1 MVADRMNILL
11 LSDVYFPR
19 VNGVSTSIQTLREAL
34 LAAGHE
40 VTLVVPRYGDEADEP
55 GIVRV
60 PGRKL
65 AFDPEDRLMHWRKLM
80 KTLHGLPGRY
90 DVVHIHTPFF
100 AHYAGLRYAKRMG
113 LPVMETYH
121 TLFEEYFYLYLPVL
135 PRAWLKRLA
144 RTISS
149 RQCNQLDAVVAPS
162 EPMLK
167 ALRGYGVHQPVEII
181 PTGMP
186 QAIFAEASGAGF
198 RGRHGIAPQRP
209 MLLFVGRVA
218 YEKNIGFLLQMM
230 ASLRQSQPEACL
242 VIAGEGPAEEALRR
256 EAEALGLAESVRFV
270 GYLDRGRE
278 LLDCYRAANL
288 FVFASRTETQ
298 GLVLLE
304 AMAQGTPVVA
314 LAEMGTKDVLKEGEG
329 CRIAPDDPEAFARL
343 VAELLVLPGELAAL
357 SVKAV
362 NYAHGWRAD
371 RMAARMVEV
380 YDRLA
385 LGEPAA
391 FPADAACAGDSA

>member
-1 MVADRMNILL
+1 MNILL

-60 PGRKL
+60 AGRRL
-65 AFDPEDRLMHWRKLM
+65 AFDPEDRLMYWRKLM
-80 KTLHGLPGRY
+80 QTLHALPGRH

-135 PRAWLKRLA
+135 PRIWLKRLA
-144 RTISS
+144 RAISS

-167 ALRGYGVHQPVEII
+167 ALRAYGVHQPVEII

-186 QAIFAEASGAGF
+186 RAIFAEASGAGF
-198 RGRHGIAPQRP
+198 RGRHGIAPERP

-218 YEKNIGFLLQMM
+218 HEKNIGFLLRMM
-230 ASLRQSQPEACL
+230 AGLRQNQPEACL
-242 VIAGEGPAEEALRR
+242 IIAGEGPAEPALRR
-256 EAEALGLAESVRFV
+256 EAEALGLGDSVRFV
-270 GYLDRGRE
+270 GYLNRGGE

-343 VAELLVLPGELAAL
+343 VAELLAMPDELRAL
-357 SVKAV
+357 SARAV
-362 NYAHGWRAD
+362 EYAHGWRAD
-371 RMAARMVEV
+371 RMAARMVEM
-380 YDRLA
+380 YGRLA
-385 LGEPAA
+385 AGEQVATA
-391 FPADAACAGDSA
+391 LSANAACAGDSA

>member
-1 MVADRMNILL
+1 MNILL

-34 LAAGHE
+34 LAEGHA
-40 VTLVVPRYGDEADEP
+40 VTLVAPRYGDEADEP

-65 AFDPEDRLMHWRKLM
+65 AFDPEDRLMYWRKLM
-80 KTLHGLPGRY
+80 QTLHALPGRY

-100 AHYAGLRYAKRMG
+100 AHYAGLRYAKRLG
-113 LPVMETYH
+113 LPVLETYH

-144 RTISS
+144 RAISS
-149 RQCNQLDAVVAPS
+149 RQCNQLDAVIAPS
-162 EPMLK
+162 RPMLG
-167 ALRGYGVHQPVEII
+167 ALRAYGVQQPVEII

-186 QAIFAEASGAGF
+186 HEIFAESNGAGF
-198 RGRHGIAPQRP
+198 RGRHGIEVERP

-218 YEKNIGFLLQMM
+218 YEKNIGFLLRMM
-230 ASLRQSQPEACL
+230 ANLQRSRPDVCL
-242 VIAGEGPAEEALRR
+242 IIAGEGPAEPALRR
-256 EAEALGLAESVRFV
+256 EAEALGLDDSVRFV
-270 GYLDRGRE
+270 GYLDRGRD

-343 VAELLVLPGELAAL
+343 VAELLATPAEMKSL
-357 SVKAV
+357 SAKAV
-362 NYAHGWRAD
+362 QYAHGWRAD
-371 RMAARMVEV
+371 RMASRMAEV
-380 YDRLA
+380 YGQLA
-385 LGEPAA
+385 AGADVAA
-391 FPADAACAGDSA
+391 VQVANVACAGDSA